1 MLIMFSFFF
10 SQIRVRLCTFKNI
23 NTSASQSTKICSLT
37 FGFSGFTGDT
47 LLHYLVLVTGCMSVG
62 KIQDSEVFRVTS
74 TEFVSL
80 RIDSSDEDRI
90 SEVRKV
96 LNSGNFYFAWSAT
109 GVSLD
114 LSLNAH
120 RSMQEHT
127 TDNRFFWWVHSVF
140 YQTSCRT
147 AHACAD

>member
-1 MLIMFSFFF
+1 M
-10 SQIRVRLCTFKNI
+10 CTFKHMNAL
-23 NTSASQSTKICSLT
+23 NMSLSAKIHSVICA
-37 FGFSGFTGDT
+37 FSCFTGDT

-80 RIDSSDEDRI
+80 RIDSTDEDRI

-127 TDNRFFWWVHSVF
+127 TDNRFFW
-140 YQTSCRT
+140 
-147 AHACAD
+147 

>member
-1 MLIMFSFFF
+1 M
-10 SQIRVRLCTFKNI
+10 CTEVHVL
-23 NTSASQSTKICSLT
+23 ASQSKINSLT
-37 FGFSGFTGDT
+37 CALSAFPGDT

-80 RIDSSDEDRI
+80 RIESTDEDRI

-127 TDNRFFWWVHSVF
+127 TDNRFFW
-140 YQTSCRT
+140 
-147 AHACAD
+147 

>member
-1 MLIMFSFFF
+1 MPLAHKSMSC
-10 SQIRVRLCTFKNI
+10 SAKIR
-23 NTSASQSTKICSLT
+23 SLT
-37 FGFSGFTGDT
+37 CALPCFAGDT

-80 RIDSSDEDRI
+80 RVDPTDEDRI

-114 LSLNAH
+114 LSLSAH

-127 TDNRFFWWVHSVF
+127 TDNRFFW
-140 YQTSCRT
+140 
-147 AHACAD
+147 

>member
-1 MLIMFSFFF
+1 
-10 SQIRVRLCTFKNI
+10 VCTEVHV
-23 NTSASQSTKICSLT
+23 SASQSKINSLT
-37 FGFSGFTGDT
+37 CALSAFPGDT

-127 TDNRFFWWVHSVF
+127 TDNRFFW
-140 YQTSCRT
+140 
-147 AHACAD
+147 